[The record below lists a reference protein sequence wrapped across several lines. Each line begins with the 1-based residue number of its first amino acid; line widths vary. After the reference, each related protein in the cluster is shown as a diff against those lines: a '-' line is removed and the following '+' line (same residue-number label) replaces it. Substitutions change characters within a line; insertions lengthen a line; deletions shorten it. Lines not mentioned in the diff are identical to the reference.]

1 MKKKIGLAADGPD
14 RLNVIV
20 EGSKI
25 TADFSAQSN
34 VRIDGEIQGN
44 VTSSSKVV
52 IGQTGLIH
60 GNLICEEA
68 DIEGKIEGSLK
79 IESLLTLR
87 SRASVNGEISTSKI
101 QIEEGA
107 QFSGECKM
115 NNFSSPKSVAT
126 NVAATEEN
134 VIY

>member
-1 MKKKIGLAADGPD
+1 MKKKVGLAADGPD

-25 TADFSAQSN
+25 TGDFSAQSN

-87 SRASVNGEISTSKI
+87 SRAVVNGEISTSKI
-101 QIEEGA
+101 QI
-107 QFSGECKM
+107 
-115 NNFSSPKSVAT
+115 
-126 NVAATEEN
+126 
-134 VIY
+134 